1 VAERR
6 GAGAR
11 PLTFIFLT
19 VFLDLL
25 GVGILVPVIPFI
37 VAEFRSDALTVGLLS
52 LTFAAAQFLASPVLG
67 AWSDRVGRRPVL
79 ILSVLGTG
87 AGYFLFGS
95 AHLLWL
101 LFLARLIDGFTGG
114 NVSTAQAYIADVS
127 APEDRAKNFGLI
139 GAAFGLGFIVGPA
152 LGGILSHW
160 SLRAPAYA
168 AGVLSLVTASIGYLV
183 LPESLP
189 VERRTRAP
197 FRLADLHPLNHL
209 GDALRRPGL
218 ARIFA
223 AFFAMNFAMAELQ
236 SNFAVFTHARFGL
249 GPAGNAI
256 LFTMVGVIGVL
267 VQGVVLRRAPTAGHE
282 RPIAMAG
289 LLLMT
294 IGFAGTAIVPAVT
307 WLYLSIGVL
316 ALGSAAAGPMLTS
329 EVSRSVTGSEQGWV
343 LGSLQ
348 SVASLTRI
356 AGPLWAGLVFDHV
369 GPAAPYW
376 SGALWVLAG
385 LAAASLS
392 FRPSDRAGL
401 HAT

>member
-1 VAERR
+1 MTSAR

-25 GVGILVPVIPFI
+25 GVGILVPVLPFI
-37 VAEFRSDALTVGLLS
+37 VAEFRTDALTVGLLS
-52 LTFAAAQFLASPVLG
+52 LTFAAAQFFASPVLG
-67 AWSDRVGRRPVL
+67 AWSDRIGRRRVL
-79 ILSVLGTG
+79 LLSVFGTG
-87 AGYFLFGS
+87 VGYFIFG
-95 AHLLWL
+95 AAQTLWL
-101 LFLARLIDGFTGG
+101 LYLARLIDGFTGG
-114 NVSTAQAYIADVS
+114 NISTAQAYIADVS
-127 APEDRAKNFGLI
+127 PPQDRAKNFGLI
-139 GAAFGLGFIVGPA
+139 GAAFGLGFIIGPA

-168 AGVLSLVTASIGYLV
+168 AGILSLVTVAIGYLV

-189 VERRTRAP
+189 PERRTTAR
-197 FRLADLHPLNHL
+197 FRLGDLHPLGHL
-209 GDALRRPGL
+209 GEAVRRPGV

-223 AFFAMNFAMAELQ
+223 AFFAMSFAMAGLQ

-249 GPAGNAI
+249 GPKGNAL
-256 LFTMVGVIGVL
+256 LFTLVGLVGVL
-267 VQGVVLRRAPTAGHE
+267 VQGVLLRRISTADRE
-282 RPIAMAG
+282 RPIAMGG
-289 LLLMT
+289 LALMAV
-294 IGFAGTAIVPAVT
+294 GFAATAFVPAVV
-307 WLYLSIGVL
+307 WLYPAIVVL
-316 ALGSAAAGPMLTS
+316 ALGSSAAGPMLTS
-329 EVSRSVTGSEQGWV
+329 EVSRSVGAGEQGWV

-356 AGPLWAGLVFDHV
+356 AGPVWAGLAFDHV

-376 SGALWVLAG
+376 SGALWVVAG

-392 FRPSDRAGL
+392 FRPADRAT

>member
-1 VAERR
+1 MASRQ
-6 GAGAR
+6 GSGAR

-37 VAEFRSDALTVGLLS
+37 VAEFRTDALTVGLLS

-67 AWSDRVGRRPVL
+67 AISDRVGRRPVL
-79 ILSVLGTG
+79 LLSVLGTG
-87 AGYFLFGS
+87 VGYFIFG
-95 AHLLWL
+95 AAQTLWL

-114 NVSTAQAYIADVS
+114 NISTAQAYIADVS
-127 APEDRAKNFGLI
+127 PPQDRAKNFGLV
-139 GAAFGLGFIVGPA
+139 GAAFGLGFIIGPA

-168 AGVLSLVTASIGYLV
+168 AGVLSLAAVALGYLV

-189 VERRTRAP
+189 PERRTRTP
-197 FRLADLHPLNHL
+197 FRLGDLHPLGHL
-209 GDALRRPGL
+209 GEAVRRPGV

-223 AFFAMNFAMAELQ
+223 AFFAMSFAMAGLQ

-249 GPAGNAI
+249 GPTGTAT
-256 LFTMVGVIGVL
+256 LFTLVGVVGVL
-267 VQGVVLRRAPTAGHE
+267 VQGVLLRRISTTDRE
-282 RPIAMAG
+282 RPIAIGGLALMAV
-289 LLLMT
+289 
-294 IGFAGTAIVPAVT
+294 GFAATAFVPGVA
-307 WLYLSIGVL
+307 WLYPAIALL

-329 EVSRSVTGSEQGWV
+329 EVSRSVSGAEQGWV

-356 AGPLWAGLVFDHV
+356 AGPVWAGLAFDRI
-369 GPAAPYW
+369 GPGAPYW

-392 FRPSDRAGL
+392 FRPADRAT

>member
-1 VAERR
+1 VTSGR
-6 GAGAR
+6 GSEAR

-25 GVGILVPVIPFI
+25 GVGILVPVLPFI
-37 VAEFRSDALTVGLLS
+37 VAEFRTDALTVGLLS

-67 AWSDRVGRRPVL
+67 AWSDRVGRRRVL
-79 ILSVLGTG
+79 LLSVLGTG
-87 AGYFLFGS
+87 VGYFIFG
-95 AHLLWL
+95 AAQTLWL

-114 NVSTAQAYIADVS
+114 NISTAQAYIADVS
-127 APEDRAKNFGLI
+127 PPQDRAKNFGLI
-139 GAAFGLGFIVGPA
+139 GAAFGLGFIIGPA

-160 SLRAPAYA
+160 GLRAPAYA
-168 AGVLSLVTASIGYLV
+168 AGILSLLTATFGYLV

-189 VERRTRAP
+189 PERRTRTT

-209 GDALRRPGL
+209 GEAIRRPGL
-218 ARIFA
+218 ARIFL
-223 AFFAMNFAMAELQ
+223 AFFAMNFAMAGLQ

-249 GPAGNAI
+249 GPKGNAL
-256 LFTMVGVIGVL
+256 LFTLTGLVGVL
-267 VQGVVLRRAPTAGHE
+267 VQGVLLRRVPTAGRE
-282 RPIAMAG
+282 RPIAMWG
-289 LLLMT
+289 LLLMSA
-294 IGFAGTAIVPAVT
+294 GFAATAFVPAVV
-307 WLYLSIGVL
+307 WLYPAIGVL
-316 ALGSAAAGPMLTS
+316 AFGSAASGPMLTS
-329 EVSRSVTGSEQGWV
+329 EVSRSVGAEEQGWV

-356 AGPLWAGLVFDHV
+356 AGPVWAGLAFDHL
-369 GPAAPYW
+369 GPGAPYW

-392 FRPSDRAGL
+392 FRPADRAT

>member
-1 VAERR
+1 VAEPRR
-6 GAGAR
+6 AGAR

-67 AWSDRVGRRPVL
+67 AWSDRVGRRSVL
-79 ILSVLGTG
+79 LLSVLGTG
-87 AGYFLFGS
+87 VGYFIFGA
-95 AHLLWL
+95 AHTLWL

-127 APEDRAKNFGLI
+127 APADRAKNFGLI

-168 AGVLSLVTASIGYLV
+168 AGVLSLVTVTIGYLI

-189 VERRTRAP
+189 AERRTRTP

-209 GDALRRPGL
+209 GEALRRPGL

-223 AFFAMNFAMAELQ
+223 AFFAMNFAMSELQ
-236 SNFAVFTHARFGL
+236 SNFAVYTHARFGL
-249 GPAGNAI
+249 GPQGNAL
-256 LFTMVGVIGVL
+256 LFTLVGVVGIL
-267 VQGVVLRRAPTAGHE
+267 VQGVLLRRISTAGHE

-289 LLLMT
+289 LFLMAL
-294 IGFAGTAIVPAVT
+294 GFASTALVPSVA
-307 WLYLSIGVL
+307 WLYLAIGVL
-316 ALGSAAAGPMLTS
+316 ALGSSAAGPMLTS
-329 EVSRSVTGSEQGWV
+329 EVSRSVAGSEQGWV
-343 LGSLQ
+343 LGSMQ

-356 AGPLWAGLVFDHV
+356 AGPLWAGLAFDHV

-376 SGALWVLAG
+376 TAALWVLAG

-392 FRPSDRAGL
+392 FRPADRAEA
-401 HAT
+401 HTT

>member
-1 VAERR
+1 MPSAR

-25 GVGILVPVIPFI
+25 GVGILVPVLPFI
-37 VAEFRSDALTVGLLS
+37 VAEFRTDALTVGLLS

-67 AWSDRVGRRPVL
+67 AWSDRVGRRRVL
-79 ILSVLGTG
+79 LLSVFGTG
-87 AGYFLFGS
+87 VGYFIFG
-95 AHLLWL
+95 AAQTLWL
-101 LFLARLIDGFTGG
+101 LYLARLIDGFTGG

-127 APEDRAKNFGLI
+127 PPQDRAKNFGLI

-168 AGVLSLVTASIGYLV
+168 AGVLSLATVALGYLV

-189 VERRTRAP
+189 PERRTRTP
-197 FRLADLHPLNHL
+197 FRLRDLHPLGHL
-209 GDALRRPGL
+209 GEAVRRPGV

-223 AFFAMNFAMAELQ
+223 AFFAMSFAMAGLQ

-249 GPAGNAI
+249 GPKGNAL
-256 LFTMVGVIGVL
+256 LFTLVGLVGVL
-267 VQGVVLRRAPTAGHE
+267 VQGVLLRRVSTADRE
-282 RPIAMAG
+282 RPIAMGG
-289 LLLMT
+289 LALMAV
-294 IGFAGTAIVPAVT
+294 GFAATAFVPGVVWLYPAIV
-307 WLYLSIGVL
+307 VL
-316 ALGSAAAGPMLTS
+316 ALGSSAAGPMLTS
-329 EVSRSVTGSEQGWV
+329 EVSRSVGAAEQGWV

-356 AGPLWAGLVFDHV
+356 AGPVWAGLAFDHV
-369 GPAAPYW
+369 GPGAPYW
-376 SGALWVLAG
+376 SGALWVVAG

-392 FRPSDRAGL
+392 FRPADRA
-401 HAT
+401 TQPT

>member
-1 VAERR
+1 VASERA
-6 GAGAR
+6 AGAR

-25 GVGILVPVIPFI
+25 GVGILVPVLPYI

-67 AWSDRVGRRPVL
+67 AISDRVGRRPVL

-87 AGYFLFGS
+87 AGYFLFGA
-95 AHLLWL
+95 AHTLWL

-127 APEDRAKNFGLI
+127 KPEDRAKNFGLI

-160 SLRAPAYA
+160 GLRTPAYA
-168 AGVLSLVTASIGYLV
+168 AGVLSLVTASLGYFI

-189 VERRTRAP
+189 RDRRVRLP
-197 FRLADLHPLNHL
+197 FRLGDLHPLGHL
-209 GDALRRPGL
+209 GEAVRRPGI
-218 ARIFA
+218 ARIFM
-223 AFFAMNFAMAELQ
+223 AFFAMSFAMAGLQ
-236 SNFAVFTHARFGL
+236 SNFAVFTRARFGL
-249 GPAGNAI
+249 GPQGNAV
-256 LFTMVGVIGVL
+256 LFTLVGVVGVL
-267 VQGVVLRRAPTAGHE
+267 VQGVLLRRIPTGGRE
-282 RPIAMAG
+282 RSIAMGG
-289 LLLMT
+289 LTLMAA
-294 IGFAGTAIVPAVT
+294 GFAATAFVPGIV
-307 WLYLSIGVL
+307 WLYPAIAVL
-316 ALGSAAAGPMLTS
+316 ALGSAAAGPMLTA

-343 LGSLQ
+343 LGSMQ

-356 AGPLWAGLVFDHV
+356 AGPVWAGLAFDHV
-369 GPAAPYW
+369 GPGAPYW
-376 SGALWVLAG
+376 TGALWVLAG
-385 LAAASLS
+385 VAAAALS
-392 FRPSDRAGL
+392 FRPADRAT

>member
-1 VAERR
+1 VADAAR
-6 GAGAR
+6 AGRR

-25 GVGILVPVIPFI
+25 GVGILVPVLPFI
-37 VAEFRSDALTVGLLS
+37 VAQFRTDALTVGLLS

-67 AWSDRVGRRPVL
+67 AWSDRVGRRKVL
-79 ILSVLGTG
+79 LMSVLGTSV
-87 AGYFLFGS
+87 GYFIFG
-95 AHLLWL
+95 AAQVLWL

-139 GAAFGLGFIVGPA
+139 GAAFGLGFIIGPA

-168 AGVLSLVTASIGYLV
+168 AGVLSLVTVTFGFLV

-189 VERRTRAP
+189 AERRIKAP
-197 FRLADLHPLNHL
+197 FRLGDLHPLGHL
-209 GDALRRPGL
+209 GEAVRRPGI

-223 AFFAMNFAMAELQ
+223 AFFAMNFAMSGLQ

-249 GPAGNAI
+249 GPQGNAL
-256 LFTMVGVIGVL
+256 LFTLVGVVGVL
-267 VQGVVLRRAPTAGHE
+267 VQGVLLRRIPTAGHE

-289 LLLMT
+289 LLLMAL
-294 IGFAGTAIVPAVT
+294 GFASTAFVPAIA
-307 WLYLSIGVL
+307 WLYPAIALL

-356 AGPLWAGLVFDHV
+356 AGPLWAGLVFDHI
-369 GPAAPYW
+369 GPGAPYW

-385 LAAASLS
+385 LGAASLS
-392 FRPSDRAGL
+392 FRPTDRA
-401 HAT
+401 HARTT